1 MSAWILSAVALC
13 VCASGCDMVPP
24 VKMVNQTTF
33 PEPIPVRKT
42 TVEACNACISV
53 ATCELLWQL
62 VSQWCAAWNND
73 LNSTC
78 LILVDPSFSG
88 ELQSFP
94 FSTKL
99 IGEIQIFRYMFA
111 LWHKSSPGVDMVIQG
126 AQHDGE
132 VKYIPKDNP
141 GPLQL
146 DFDGHFCLEFD
157 FQVADFDFSCW
168 NFTQLATDSPA
179 LPGLLPAYH
188 LPPALHSTP
197 MVDPTKLLQPPFKHC
212 AAFGRAP
219 TPPLLLLLGVT
230 DHPNQTAESTETLV
244 FLIEDPPH
252 AAYSFI
258 EHPWAGPYPFVWGCE
273 PVGSWNV
280 PSRCVLDPSRCV
292 PEPSRCVL
300 HAISSSERVMD
311 ALMDLHL
318 SILVA
323 LVMPLVFGLFV
334 LVGLGVLAL
343 LLDTAMAMLG
353 VSILIAQL
361 DPQRSCVH
369 VMPCI
374 MNMVMRL
381 MTIAFPCKGPKG
393 ISLMP
398 LLEFMLKVAML
409 TYLPVAL
416 AAGSETPKVTLQ
428 EYFLPGVT
436 RWDGIPYHD
445 FRRVWWVA
453 LCAALGNINQE
464 GWSLLQTARNQDLGS
479 TGNPGTTGQA
489 VQSANRNQRLFG
501 AILNYIEATS
511 MIYRYVSAT
520 FANDGRGLFNYLYQE
535 GHLPYTSEQRTSLE
549 NEWTDATMARVGIR
563 FTADAVF
570 RWASYVDDLASK
582 LNKSER
588 DKRVKY
594 LAGFPASFDVM
605 IVPERARGAVGSY
618 THPANYPAHHPQA
631 GTAHPNAGQP
641 DIMAIAHGF
650 YSEWARMIDKGMIKT
665 VPKGMA
671 YQVRDTHARITG
683 TLHGRR
689 TPPRH
694 HGYRSTYSD
703 ASSSDDD
710 GERANMARERINSRT
725 VCGICGGIGHA
736 GKVDGVGT
744 CLTARLGNRIPHGD
758 LARMTYPDGY
768 NPPRFMHK
776 PKPSRPSS
784 SRDTPRPR
792 ARAAEREQ
800 LSESSHDDEAA
811 AQTQSRRPHSRA
823 PKPHHRN
830 SSRRPQPRRARHVDD
845 ESHIDPPPTEPP
857 QTSDRSAESHE
868 SDHDE
873 HHSRLAVAFESIEF
887 P

>member
-1 MSAWILSAVALC
+1 
-13 VCASGCDMVPP
+13 MVPP
-24 VKMVNQTTF
+24 VKMVHRATNRT
-33 PEPIPVRKT
+33 PIPT
-42 TVEACNACISV
+42 EISAIDACIVQKYGVQNVS
-53 ATCELLWQL
+53 LWQPS
-62 VSQWCAAWNND
+62 SQWYAPWNDTNQ
-73 LNSTC
+73 LKKY
-78 LILVDPSFSG
+78 
-88 ELQSFP
+88 SFP
-94 FSTKL
+94 MWQPPGQAPNQYCATKL
-99 IGEIQIFRYMFA
+99 IGETQNLTCMFA
-111 LWHKSSPGVDMVIQG
+111 LLHKSPPGIETRIQG
-126 AQHDGE
+126 VHHDGE

-146 DFDGHFCLEFD
+146 KFDRHIHLKFNSRRCN
-157 FQVADFDFSCW
+157 SCFNYL
-168 NFTQLATDSPA
+168 NFTQVANIPPTVPS
-179 LPGLLPAYH
+179 LPPPCH
-188 LPPALHSTP
+188 LPTTLHSTP
-197 MVDPTKLLQPPFKHC
+197 IVVPTKPLGYPFKHC

-219 TPPLLLLLGVT
+219 SPPLLLLLNVT
-230 DHPNQTAESTETLV
+230 DNLDKTAKSTDALV
-244 FLIEDPPH
+244 LLFEDLPH
-252 AAYSFI
+252 AACTLR
-258 EHPWAGPYPFVWGCE
+258 EHPWTPPYPFVWGCE
-273 PVGSWNV
+273 PSIPRNAVSEPDWTFWTFASGLGNHGNIW
-280 PSRCVLDPSRCV
+280 PSYAFP
-292 PEPSRCVL
+292 
-300 HAISSSERVMD
+300 SSERVMD

-318 SILVA
+318 SILGA

-334 LVGLGVLAL
+334 LVGLGALAL
-343 LLDTAMAMLG
+343 LFDTAMAMLG
-353 VSILIAQL
+353 VSIVVAQL
-361 DPQRSCVH
+361 DPQRSYGH

-374 MNMVMRL
+374 MDMVMKV
-381 MTIAFPCKGPKG
+381 MTIAFPFKGPKG
-393 ISLMP
+393 ISLLP
-398 LLEFMLKVAML
+398 LFEFILKVAIL

-416 AAGSETPKVTLQ
+416 AVGTETPKVTLH

-445 FRRVWWVA
+445 FRRVWWIA

-479 TGNPGTTGQA
+479 TGNPGTAGQA
-489 VQSANRNQRLFG
+489 AQSNNRNQRLFG

-511 MIYRYVSAT
+511 LIYRYVSAT
-520 FANDGRGLFNYLYQE
+520 FANDGRGLFNYLYHE
-535 GHLPYTSEQRTSLE
+535 GHLPYTPEQRTSLE
-549 NEWTDATMARVGIR
+549 NEWTDATMSRVGIR

-605 IVPERARGAVGSY
+605 VVPERARGAIGSY
-618 THPANYPAHHPQA
+618 THPVNYPAHHPQT
-631 GTAHPNAGQP
+631 GNPHPHAGQP
-641 DIMAIAHGF
+641 DIIATARGF
-650 YSEWARMIDKGMIKT
+650 YSEWARMVQTGMIKT

-671 YQVRDTHARITG
+671 YQADRSSPSHPHRRSSPFRP
-683 TLHGRR
+683 RR
-689 TPPRH
+689 TPPRD

-710 GERANMARERINSRT
+710 GEHANMARERITSRT

-736 GKVDGVGT
+736 GSVDGVGT

-776 PKPSRPSS
+776 PKPKPFSRPSS
-784 SRDTPRPR
+784 SRDHARPR

-811 AQTQSRRPHSRA
+811 AQTERRPHSRPQHQHSRA
-823 PKPHHRN
+823 SKPHYRN
-830 SSRRPQPRRARHVDD
+830 STRRPQPRRARHVDD
-845 ESHIDPPPTEPP
+845 ESRKEPPPTEPP
-857 QTSDRSAESHE
+857 QTSDRSAESNE

-873 HHSRLAVAFESIEF
+873 HSRLVVAFESIEY

>member
-1 MSAWILSAVALC
+1 
-13 VCASGCDMVPP
+13 
-24 VKMVNQTTF
+24 
-33 PEPIPVRKT
+33 
-42 TVEACNACISV
+42 
-53 ATCELLWQL
+53 
-62 VSQWCAAWNND
+62 
-73 LNSTC
+73 
-78 LILVDPSFSG
+78 
-88 ELQSFP
+88 
-94 FSTKL
+94 
-99 IGEIQIFRYMFA
+99 
-111 LWHKSSPGVDMVIQG
+111 
-126 AQHDGE
+126 
-132 VKYIPKDNP
+132 
-141 GPLQL
+141 
-146 DFDGHFCLEFD
+146 
-157 FQVADFDFSCW
+157 
-168 NFTQLATDSPA
+168 
-179 LPGLLPAYH
+179 
-188 LPPALHSTP
+188 
-197 MVDPTKLLQPPFKHC
+197 
-212 AAFGRAP
+212 
-219 TPPLLLLLGVT
+219 
-230 DHPNQTAESTETLV
+230 
-244 FLIEDPPH
+244 
-252 AAYSFI
+252 
-258 EHPWAGPYPFVWGCE
+258 
-273 PVGSWNV
+273 
-280 PSRCVLDPSRCV
+280 
-292 PEPSRCVL
+292 
-300 HAISSSERVMD
+300 MD

-323 LVMPLVFGLFV
+323 LVMPLMFGLFV

-343 LLDTAMAMLG
+343 ILDTAMAMLG
-353 VSILIAQL
+353 AAIIIAQL
-361 DPQRSCVH
+361 DSQRSHVH
-369 VMPCI
+369 VMPC
-374 MNMVMRL
+374 MLNMVMRF
-381 MTIAFPCKGPKG
+381 MTVAFPFKGHKPKG
-393 ISLMP
+393 TYLKP
-398 LLEFMLKVAML
+398 LFEFALKVAIL
-409 TYLPVAL
+409 TYLPVTSAV
-416 AAGSETPKVTLQ
+416 GSETPKMTLQ
-428 EYFLPGVT
+428 DYFLPGVT

-479 TGNPGTTGQA
+479 TGNPGTAGQA

-511 MIYRYVSAT
+511 MVYRYVSAN

-605 IVPERARGAVGSY
+605 VVPERARGAVGSY

-631 GTAHPNAGQP
+631 GAAHPSAGQP
-641 DIMAIAHGF
+641 DIMATAHGF

-671 YQVRDTHARITG
+671 YQADRSSPSYPHRRSSPF
-683 TLHGRR
+683 HPRR
-689 TPPRH
+689 TPPRD
-694 HGYRSTYSD
+694 HGYRSTYSND
-703 ASSSDDD
+703 SSSDDD

-736 GKVDGVGT
+736 GKVDGMGT

-768 NPPRFMHK
+768 KPPHFMHK

-784 SRDTPRPR
+784 SRDNPRPR

-811 AQTQSRRPHSRA
+811 AQTQSQRPHSRPQHSRA
-823 PKPHHRN
+823 SKPHYRN
-830 SSRRPQPRRARHVDD
+830 SSRRPQPRRARHVND
-845 ESHIDPPPTEPP
+845 ESHNEPPPTEPP
-857 QTSDRSAESHE
+857 QTSDRSAESNE